1 MPALAGLP
9 ILLPVLKRAQ
19 DGAPLGVAG
28 FGDLGAITVRAID
41 PDVERMLRPYR
52 IAVVA

>member
-1 MPALAGLP
+1 MLMRFLMACGLCLVLALAG
-9 ILLPVLKRAQ
+9 V
-19 DGAPLGVAG
+19 LGVAG